1 MAREL
6 LHAMIRLLESILP
19 GEGHATIVGVAVLA
33 HVVAIGLVVLCLAT
47 QDTTPD
53 WLKAQKEKKG

>member
-1 MAREL
+1 
-6 LHAMIRLLESILP
+6 MIPLLESILP